1 MAPPRT
7 QSSSRGR
14 PGKPQVAPPRP
25 GNARIARIALVVA
38 GAVGL
43 SFWWTARPAGGPE
56 GSPPSPAAHGGAVE
70 PGARPGAAVE
80 GVAVRYRI
88 TPASPAWKRVHLE
101 RGPSAQ
107 DRGVDLAFLHEPT
120 SASLSVKV
128 FPVANEALTADDVA
142 NTFVQEMRDRMPGL
156 DETRREP
163 FPGRAAGGVVVHV
176 RDPKDANRVELM
188 TGVFVQD
195 QIGYTLA
202 GIAPAEAMA
211 QVRPDIEAMLRSFEP
226 PPPEPPQ
233 RELPERPLALPAPPE
248 PPAQL
253 DGHDLRKV
261 EPARLFMEAR
271 RAVAHGDY
279 QAAAQLQHWAV
290 AGGGHGKYDL
300 SCYHARAGQLDAS
313 FHWLERAVAEEGVD
327 PGWAARDPDLETLRN
342 DARWAQVHPYLERAG
357 RYWGQSGIKKT
368 LLVLPKGYR
377 PGKPI
382 PVVMGMHG
390 MGSWPEDFIDESVQR
405 AADAL
410 SVAFVSVSGTLPRG
424 PRKFVWSESPA
435 RDRARLDE
443 ALAEVRDRVTVA
455 PGQVILIGFSQ
466 GGQMAAEIAAR
477 DPRYYAG
484 AIVMSPGLATGLS
497 LDGVPPSPDLAQRR
511 FVVVVGAGESP
522 GNVQLAERDA
532 TRLRALGVEVFH
544 KPYAEQQQHSFSPDF
559 DTALPIWIRY
569 ILGTGPTPR

>member
-1 MAPPRT
+1 MPP
-7 QSSSRGR
+7 
-14 PGKPQVAPPRP
+14 VALPRP
-25 GNARIARIALVVA
+25 GNARIALIALVVA

-43 SFWWTARPAGGPE
+43 TSWWTARPAGGPE
-56 GSPPSPAAHGGAVE
+56 GSPPSPTAHSGAVE
-70 PGARPGAAVE
+70 SGARPGAAVE
-80 GVAVRYRI
+80 GIAARYRI
-88 TPASPAWKRVHLE
+88 TPASPAWKRIHID

-107 DRGVDLAFLHEPT
+107 DGSVELAFLHEPT

-128 FPVANEALTADDVA
+128 LPVANEALTADDVA
-142 NTFVQEMRDRMPGL
+142 NTFVQRMRDGMPGL

-163 FPGRAAGGVVVHV
+163 FPGRAAGGVVVHA
-176 RDPKDANRVELM
+176 RDQKDARRVELM

-195 QIGYTLA
+195 QIGYHLA
-202 GIAPAEAMA
+202 GIVPAEAMA
-211 QVRPDIEAMLRSFEP
+211 KVRPDIEAMLRSFEP

-233 RELPERPLALPAPPE
+233 RALPERPLALPAPPE
-248 PPAQL
+248 PPAQR
-253 DGHDLRKV
+253 DGHDLRKN

-271 RAVAHGDY
+271 RAAAHGDY
-279 QAAAQLQHWAV
+279 QAAAQIQHWAV
-290 AGGGHGKYDL
+290 AGGVDGRYDL
-300 SCYHARAGQLDAS
+300 ACYYARTGQIDAS
-313 FHWLERAVAEEGVD
+313 FHWLERAAVEEGVD
-327 PGWAARDPDLETLRN
+327 PDWAARDSDLEALRS
-342 DARWAQVHPYLERAG
+342 DARWATVYPYLARAG

-377 PGKPI
+377 TGKPI

-390 MGSWPEDFIDESVQR
+390 LGSQPEDFMDESVQR

-477 DPRYYAG
+477 DPRHYAG
-484 AIVMSPGLATGLS
+484 AVVMSPGSVTELS
-497 LDGVPPSPDLAQRR
+497 LGGVPRSPELAQRR
-511 FVVVVGAGESP
+511 CVVVVGAGESP
-522 GNVQLAERDA
+522 GNVRLAECDA
-532 TRLRALGVEVFH
+532 TRLRALGAEVFH

-569 ILGTGPTPR
+569 ILGTGPRPR